1 MLNVLYSSTPP
12 GGNYTRDMIFP
23 ALDSVMDF
31 FNIPIWK
38 CCTGCLENRR
48 NCWLLWLRK
57 ARSVLSLPA
66 SLSGITVCP
75 IQVPYS
81 LPCVACSKRI
91 LSRRN
96 RGVYQI
102 YDHFWESG
110 WGESFFIYHIGK
122 IWIKVIILKIILSI
136 FEKWNQNRVDYYE
149 RI

>member
-57 ARSVLSLPA
+57 ARLVSSLPA
-66 SLSGITVCP
+66 NLFRTTVYP
-75 IQVPYS
+75 PQVPYS

-96 RGVYQI
+96 RAYIRYTTVFFGI
-102 YDHFWESG
+102 WLRENFWDFVDV
-110 WGESFFIYHIGK
+110 WMYSFSQFGN
-122 IWIKVIILKIILSI
+122 IWPVNPWLL
-136 FEKWNQNRVDYYE
+136 KWNLLL
-149 RI
+149 

>member
-1 MLNVLYSSTPP
+1 MLNVLYSLTPP

-57 ARSVLSLPA
+57 ARLVSSLPA
-66 SLSGITVCP
+66 NLFRTTVYP
-75 IQVPYS
+75 PQVPYS

-91 LSRRN
+91 LLRRN
-96 RGVYQI
+96 RAYI
-102 YDHFWESG
+102 RYTTTFSESG
-110 WGESFFIYHIGK
+110 WGESFWYCSGWILNQLKVLWKFYSLFLKKELRFRLHIIY
-122 IWIKVIILKIILSI
+122 
-136 FEKWNQNRVDYYE
+136 R
-149 RI
+149 